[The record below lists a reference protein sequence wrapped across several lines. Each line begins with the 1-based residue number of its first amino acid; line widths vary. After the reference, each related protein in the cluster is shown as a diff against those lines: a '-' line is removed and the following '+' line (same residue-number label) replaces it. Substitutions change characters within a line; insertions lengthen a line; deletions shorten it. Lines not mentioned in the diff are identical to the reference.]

1 MHACVFVWVLSLSLR
16 FLSWFLPSP
25 SPSLVCN
32 DFSRG
37 KKDREWEGAR
47 GSGERERER
56 ERESEFGVYVQGR
69 YILGG
74 NILMVGL
81 ENDLQM
87 LSSTM

>member
-1 MHACVFVWVLSLSLR
+1 MI
-16 FLSWFLPSP
+16 
-25 SPSLVCN
+25 LVEERKTE
-32 DFSRG
+32 SG
-37 KKDREWEGAR
+37 REHVVVE
-47 GSGERERER
+47 SESERERER
-56 ERESEFGVYVQGR
+56 EFGVYVQGR